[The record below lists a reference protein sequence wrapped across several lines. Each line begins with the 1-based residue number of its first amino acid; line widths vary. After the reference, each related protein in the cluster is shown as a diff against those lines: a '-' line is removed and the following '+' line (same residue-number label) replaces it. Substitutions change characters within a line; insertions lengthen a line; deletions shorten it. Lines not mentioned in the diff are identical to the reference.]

1 MNQTAKS
8 ALVILAACVACAS
21 PLAYEINNHADMS
34 ETSADRSL
42 LSVDIGDGSNGKL
55 FRLGLKQIPLSDSK
69 QTFPLGADLGPIP
82 YCYGSERPDP
92 WKVTT
97 TAIPAQQAGE
107 TVVQP
112 NWVGGSLTIAQMI
125 RYGACYEDE
134 EEPYQRSISHFYNPQ
149 DQGAGSPLG
158 PNSLDW
164 MLKRNPG
171 SNLKSGDNHYT
182 WMDALK
188 ILTDAPHQCRDAPG

>member
-1 MNQTAKS
+1 MSQAA
-8 ALVILAACVACAS
+8 ALISHLNDDS
-21 PLAYEINNHADMS
+21 P
-34 ETSADRSL
+34 T
-42 LSVDIGDGSNGKL
+42 GKL
-55 FRLGLKQIPLSDSK
+55 FRLGLKSYRPLDPK
-69 QTFPLGADLGPIP
+69 QTFPLGAGLGPIP
-82 YCYGSERPDP
+82 YCYGSGRPDP

-112 NWVGGSLTIAQMI
+112 NWVGGTLTIAQMI

-149 DQGAGSPLG
+149 DQGAASPLG
-158 PNSLDW
+158 PSSLDW

-182 WMDALK
+182 WMDA
-188 ILTDAPHQCRDAPG
+188 RDAFYKAPSQT